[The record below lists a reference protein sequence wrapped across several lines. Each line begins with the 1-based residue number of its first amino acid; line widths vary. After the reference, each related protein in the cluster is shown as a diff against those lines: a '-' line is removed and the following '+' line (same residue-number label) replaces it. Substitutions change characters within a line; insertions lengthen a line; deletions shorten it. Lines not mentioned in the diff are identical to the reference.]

1 METYDD
7 SNAIHTMDTNQV
19 LTNTFFRMFLGLLA
33 SALTALYVYKSGLYI
48 SVLTSGSYMALGLVE
63 IAVVLIFSLLFKK
76 LSPTAVT
83 ILFFTYAFIN
93 GFTLSVIFVA
103 YEMTSIVYALAGTAV
118 LFGLLSLIGY
128 KTDKDISNWGTI
140 LTVALLVGIILTI
153 VNIFVGS
160 SMLDIA
166 LDWAILF
173 IFFGLTIYDMNKI
186 KLMQQAGFCEDE
198 KLYVY
203 GAMELYLDFINIFL
217 RIFYLI
223 LVFCLI
229 LLLLSFLLRFVCF
242 LLLFLALLFLLFYM
256 L

>member
-1 METYDD
+1 MDFND
-7 SNAIHTMDTNQV
+7 SDAIRTMDTNSV

-217 RIFYLI
+217 RI
-223 LVFCLI
+223 
-229 LLLLSFLLRFVCF
+229 LS
-242 LLLFLALLFLLFYM
+242 LFGKRRD
-256 L
+256 

>member
-7 SNAIHTMDTNQV
+7 GNAIHTMDTNQV

-103 YEMTSIVYALAGTAV
+103 YEMTSIVYAFAGTAV
-118 LFGLLSLIGY
+118 LFGVLSLIGY
-128 KTDKDISNWGTI
+128 KTEKDISNWGTI
-140 LTVALLVGIILTI
+140 LTVALLVGVILTI
-153 VNIFVGS
+153 INIFVGNTA
-160 SMLDIA
+160 LDIA

-186 KLMQQAGFCEDE
+186 RAMHEAGFCDDE
-198 KLYVY
+198 KLYIY
-203 GAMELYLDFINIFL
+203 GAMELYLDFINVFL
-217 RIFYLI
+217 RILK
-223 LVFCLI
+223 
-229 LLLLSFLLRFVCF
+229 FLGKNKD
-242 LLLFLALLFLLFYM
+242 
-256 L
+256 

>member
-103 YEMTSIVYALAGTAV
+103 FEMTSIVYALAGTAV

-140 LTVALLVGIILTI
+140 LTVALWVGIILTI

-217 RIFYLI
+217 RI
-223 LVFCLI
+223 
-229 LLLLSFLLRFVCF
+229 LS
-242 LLLFLALLFLLFYM
+242 LFGKRRN
-256 L
+256 

>member
-198 KLYVY
+198 KLYV
-203 GAMELYLDFINIFL
+203 MVLWN
-217 RIFYLI
+217 
-223 LVFCLI
+223 CT
-229 LLLLSFLLRFVCF
+229 
-242 LLLFLALLFLLFYM
+242 
-256 L
+256 

>member
-1 METYDD
+1 M
-7 SNAIHTMDTNQV
+7 
-19 LTNTFFRMFLGLLA
+19 
-33 SALTALYVYKSGLYI
+33 
-48 SVLTSGSYMALGLVE
+48 
-63 IAVVLIFSLLFKK
+63 FKK

-173 IFFGLTIYDMNKI
+173 IFFVLTIYDMNKI

-217 RIFYLI
+217 RI
-223 LVFCLI
+223 
-229 LLLLSFLLRFVCF
+229 LS
-242 LLLFLALLFLLFYM
+242 LFGKRRN
-256 L
+256 

>member
-153 VNIFVGS
+153 VNVFVGS
-160 SMLDIA
+160 SMLNIA

-217 RIFYLI
+217 RI
-223 LVFCLI
+223 
-229 LLLLSFLLRFVCF
+229 LS
-242 LLLFLALLFLLFYM
+242 LFGKRRN
-256 L
+256 